1 MTAIVSGTQDPATL
15 TKGGAPIVWH
25 AVAPNTTFLAVSG
38 GITNTLFC
46 YGGAQ
51 SIFAFVSEMKRPQ
64 DFKKSFAFSMSLGVV
79 MQGVIGATIYS
90 FTGQYTTSPA
100 LTVVGH
106 KFQIA
111 AYSIAMVTII
121 ISGVVAVNVGVKYL
135 YVNLLRNSPL
145 LTSMGWRA
153 RLIWVGIIVAYWTVG
168 FIVSMLVPFFND
180 LLSIITALTSV
191 WFSYGFCAFLW
202 LYDNHPV
209 WAKSHETHVRRL
221 NTPVKWFWMTVC
233 VLAVL
238 LSLYITPTGL
248 YSAAIGIRDGYKKG
262 RYHHPFAC

>member
-1 MTAIVSGTQDPATL
+1 MTTVVTGVQDPNVL

-25 AVAPNTTFLAVSG
+25 AINPHPTFLVILG

-64 DFKKSFAFSMSLGVV
+64 DFKKSFAFSMSLGVI

-100 LTVVGH
+100 LSVVGR
-106 KFQIA
+106 KWQIS
-111 AYSIAMVTII
+111 AYAIAMVTIV

-135 YVNLLRNSPL
+135 YINLLRDSPL
-145 LTSMGWRA
+145 LTSKGWKSRSIWIG
-153 RLIWVGIIVAYWTVG
+153 LIFAYWTVG
-168 FIVSMLVPFFND
+168 FIVAELIPFFNE

-191 WFSYGFCAFLW
+191 WFSFGFCAFLW
-202 LYDNHPV
+202 LYDNHPR
-209 WAKSHETHVRRL
+209 WAQPHEEYVRRL
-221 NTPVKWFWMTVC
+221 NTPTKWFWMGVC
-233 VLAVL
+233 LLAVA
-238 LSLYITPTGL
+238 LSLAITPLGL
-248 YSAAIGIRDGYKKG
+248 YSAGVGIRDGYRHGKYK
-262 RYHHPFAC
+262 HPFAC

>member
-1 MTAIVSGTQDPATL
+1 MTAIVTGTQDPAVL
-15 TKGGAPIVWH
+15 TKGGNPIVWH
-25 AVAPNTTFLAVSG
+25 AINPNPTFLVVLG
-38 GITNTLFC
+38 GISNTLFC

-64 DFKKSFAFSMSLGVV
+64 DFKKSFAFSMSLGVI
-79 MQGVIGATIYS
+79 MQGVLGATIYS

-100 LTVVGH
+100 LSVVGR

-111 AYSIAMVTII
+111 AYSLAMVTII

-145 LTSMGWRA
+145 LTSKGWRA
-153 RLIWVGIIVAYWTVG
+153 RGVWLVLLCAYWTVG
-168 FIVSMLVPFFND
+168 FIVAELIPFFNE

-202 LYDNHPV
+202 LYDNHPRF
-209 WAKSHETHVRRL
+209 ARPNEETPRRL
-221 NTPVKWFWMTVC
+221 NTPIKWYWLTVC
-233 VLAVL
+233 VLAIA
-238 LSLYITPTGL
+238 LSLAITPLGL
-248 YSAAIGIRDGYKKG
+248 YSAGVGIRDGYKFGK
-262 RYHHPFAC
+262 YKHPFAC